1 MARFYL
7 TLPQGSSISI
17 ISNCEKKTSEIEIFT
32 FFIKQYQVVVF
43 LRSIL
48 LLLTISPKKPSFRR
62 SKSFI
67 SAVCHQTG
75 RVRVSKNLWRLR
87 ICFKS
92 PGKDNYLVPHAIVQF
107 LVLHVN
113 TVIRLFLRFGHG
125 YGCHGDL
132 AGRKG
137 PNSWVLE
144 KKVTGAGLMTQ
155 TYLDLRVSRLYR
167 SGVIIKNKQKNIFVW
182 TPAGK
187 KLCRIQYV
195 NERRWPATKIL
206 IVIYNFIWLD
216 FYIFLLCWHSRRR
229 ESNW

>member
-32 FFIKQYQVVVF
+32 FFIKQLNV

-62 SKSFI
+62 SRSFI

-75 RVRVSKNLWRLR
+75 RVRVLKNLWRLR

-92 PGKDNYLVPHAIVQF
+92 SGKDNQLVPHAIVQF
-107 LVLHVN
+107 LVLHVI
-113 TVIRLFLRFGHG
+113 TGIRLFLRFGHG
-125 YGCHGDL
+125 YGCHGNL
-132 AGRKG
+132 AVRKG

-144 KKVTGAGLMTQ
+144 KKVMGAGLMTHK
-155 TYLDLRVSRLYR
+155 YSDLRVSRLYR
-167 SGVIIKNKQKNIFVW
+167 SGVIIKNKQKNIFV
-182 TPAGK
+182 
-187 KLCRIQYV
+187 
-195 NERRWPATKIL
+195 
-206 IVIYNFIWLD
+206 
-216 FYIFLLCWHSRRR
+216 
-229 ESNW
+229 